1 MRARAEYLVLLL
13 ITACGT
19 VFAQD
24 VLPRAPRIG
33 AATQTTGAPSTPSL
47 RPPTAARLAP
57 LPEQRRDVPDEI
69 IVTGQGWRLPDLGS
83 GWRAEQRANE
93 RDRRLHAVLLPLY
106 DPNRPPLRAE
116 GFWLNREA
124 QRHGYIELFRFRFGR
139 RKEE

>member
-1 MRARAEYLVLLL
+1 MRVRAEHLVLLL
-13 ITACGT
+13 IAALGPAL
-19 VFAQD
+19 AQD

-33 AATQTTGAPSTPSL
+33 TATQGTGAPSTPSL

-69 IVTGQGWRLPDLGS
+69 VVTGQGWRLPDLGS

-124 QRHGYIELFRFRFGR
+124 QRQGYIELFRFRFGR
-139 RKEE
+139 QKDE